1 MTSIATP
8 PPATATGQPVPA
20 PVFTPPTDPADH
32 ERMIRAHAA
41 AARTLH
47 VRAHGAS
54 IWGFKGRTLSRR
66 ADQDRWLRVVSAP
79 LDRPLGITWDGTV
92 RADTLLPRSV
102 PRPRVHDLLEWTG
115 PAHRY
120 RAELSEYLARPALQS
135 GGPVLNQDLDL
146 PASWWADL
154 RAALTA
160 TATVPTSR
168 RAVRQQWIDR
178 HFDRL
183 LGIPPI
189 QVTSWTTGHGD
200 LHVGNLLPP
209 PLVIVDWEGW
219 GRMPTGFDIGLFH
232 AYSLPAPATAA
243 RIRAV
248 FLDVLQTEE
257 GRDGELVA
265 LAQLLQVS
273 ERGGHPGL
281 TPYLVRR
288 VEQLT
293 GTPVPPV
300 PRPLQAAAR
309 T

>member
-1 MTSIATP
+1 M
-8 PPATATGQPVPA
+8 
-20 PVFTPPTDPADH
+20 
-32 ERMIRAHAA
+32 
-41 AARTLH
+41 
-47 VRAHGAS
+47 
-54 IWGFKGRTLSRR
+54 
-66 ADQDRWLRVVSAP
+66 VSAP
-79 LDRPLGITWDGTV
+79 LDKPLGITWDGTV

-135 GGPVLNQDLDL
+135 GGPVLSQDLDL

-178 HFDRL
+178 HFSRL

-209 PLVIVDWEGW
+209 PLVIVDWESW

-243 RIRAV
+243 QVRAV
-248 FLDVLQTEE
+248 FPDILQTAEQQA
-257 GRDGELVA
+257 GELVA

-281 TPYLVRR
+281 TPHIVRR

-300 PRPLQAAAR
+300 PKPPQAAA
-309 T
+309 